1 MLATRVVNARTR
13 YVVAGGGVDLE
24 QQVLLRAPVVAG
36 LLAAIHARPG
46 LTLSEAAATLGR
58 SRFALRV
65 HVDRLE
71 RMALVRVQQDG
82 SARRLHPA
90 TPPGAEASL

>member
-1 MLATRVVNARTR
+1 MIATRVVNARTR
-13 YVVAGGGVDLE
+13 YVLPGDGGTDLE
-24 QQVLLRAPVVAG
+24 QQVLLRAPLVAD

-46 LTLSEAAATLGR
+46 LTLSEAAAMLGR
-58 SRFALRV
+58 SRFTLRV
-65 HVDRLE
+65 HVGRLE

-90 TPPGAEASL
+90 AR